1 MKEHSSGK
9 GQTQQESWWQCQGM
23 RLCEPVSPA
32 RGRPR
37 QDGGDSKDV
46 EILFLFKS
54 ERKKGRA
61 GERESEGLHSV
72 RVNFLVQTAGL
83 KSHEML
89 RLGRA
94 PPGYKQHSVYHVMSL
109 LL

>member
-1 MKEHSSGK
+1 MAETVKTLRSCFYLK
-9 GQTQQESWWQCQGM
+9 
-23 RLCEPVSPA
+23 V
-32 RGRPR
+32 RGR
-37 QDGGDSKDV
+37 
-46 EILFLFKS
+46 
-54 ERKKGRA
+54 KG
-61 GERESEGLHSV
+61 EQEKESEGLHSV